1 MNDLV
6 NNSNQTSLIYNSK
19 GKGKIITIHIGG
31 EELKSKKTEK
41 LLGLNISS
49 DFTWKDCC
57 EKLATQLNQTVGM
70 LRRMRNRVPIEK
82 LFIIAEAIFN
92 SMISCVYPQ
101 PVFEKEEL
109 KAETPP
115 TENRQI

>member
-19 GKGKIITIHIGG
+19 GKGQIITIHIGG

-49 DFTWKDCC
+49 DFTWKDCG
-57 EKLATQLNQTVGM
+57 EKLATQLRQLGC
-70 LRRMRNRVPIEK
+70 
-82 LFIIAEAIFN
+82 
-92 SMISCVYPQ
+92 S
-101 PVFEKEEL
+101 EE
-109 KAETPP
+109 
-115 TENRQI
+115 